1 MWSLCSASELLLV
14 GKCFL
19 NVFFL
24 TFLLSG
30 VREWAAFPGVP
41 RCSVGFTAGWQQG
54 KRESCVTAWSRA
66 GGKNSLCLLC
76 CVFAMSATEIEAA
89 FAFPLVGLYDALRN
103 LGWIARPG
111 RFLLQTCCV
120 EV

>member
-30 VREWAAFPGVP
+30 VRERAAFPGVP
-41 RCSVGFTAGWQQG
+41 HCSVGFTAGWQQG

-66 GGKNSLCLLC
+66 GGKKQSMSALLCVCNVCYRNRGCLCLP
-76 CVFAMSATEIEAA
+76 F
-89 FAFPLVGLYDALRN
+89 GGAL
-103 LGWIARPG
+103 
-111 RFLLQTCCV
+111 
-120 EV
+120 